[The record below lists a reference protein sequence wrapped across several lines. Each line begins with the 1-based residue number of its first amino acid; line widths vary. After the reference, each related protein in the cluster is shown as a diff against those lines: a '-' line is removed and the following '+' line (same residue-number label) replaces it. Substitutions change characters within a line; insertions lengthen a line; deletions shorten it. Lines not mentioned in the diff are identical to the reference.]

1 MAFLHPGAYPN
12 MGRGDQGEG
21 AEQRVAV
28 GAQQVQ
34 YGGGLALAGEAGEA
48 IQDYASVDLALAEHE
63 LAGVLVRGQQKGAA
77 PVRKVENLVVVD
89 PRIKLSDVDDA
100 MTCRPQGRN
109 DWCIDVFVRYQVQ
122 RLGPQAASA
131 ATG

>member
-1 MAFLHPGAYPN
+1 MAFWHSGAYPH
-12 MGRGDQGEG
+12 MGRGDRGEG
-21 AEQRVAV
+21 AEQRITV

-63 LAGVLVRGQQKGAA
+63 LAEVLVRGQQKGAA
-77 PVRKVENLVVVD
+77 AVRKVENLVVVD
-89 PRIKLSDVDDA
+89 PRIKLLDVDDA
-100 MTCRPQGRN
+100 MTCRPQCRN
-109 DWCIDVFVRYQVQ
+109 DWCIDIFVHDQVQ
-122 RLGPQAASA
+122 RLDPQAASA

>member
-1 MAFLHPGAYPN
+1 

-48 IQDYASVDLALAEHE
+48 IQDQPSMYQALAEHE
-63 LAGVLVRGQQKGAA
+63 LAEVLVRGQQKGAA
-77 PVRKVENLVVVD
+77 AARKVENLVVVD
-89 PRIKLSDVDDA
+89 PRIKLLDVDDA
-100 MTCRPQGRN
+100 MACRPQGRN
-109 DWCIDVFVRYQVQ
+109 DGCIDVFVRYQSN
-122 RLGPQAASA
+122 P
-131 ATG
+131 